1 MLLTDGK
8 KDFSFTYN
16 EFIEKI
22 DMPINKYIEA
32 LENFD
37 ISIYE
42 NFEKIYPSLTAGS
55 TFNPFL
61 GFDVVELY
69 ESALKG
75 IKKKRLYRYYSCL

>member
-1 MLLTDGK
+1 ME

-55 TFNPFL
+55 TFNPF
-61 GFDVVELY
+61 
-69 ESALKG
+69 
-75 IKKKRLYRYYSCL
+75 